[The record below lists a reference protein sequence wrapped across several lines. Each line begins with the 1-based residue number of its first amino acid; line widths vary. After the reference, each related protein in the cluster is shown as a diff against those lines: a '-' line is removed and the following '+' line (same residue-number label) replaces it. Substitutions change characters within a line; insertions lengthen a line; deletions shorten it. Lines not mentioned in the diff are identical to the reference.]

1 MHSFFC
7 NAPQMPWMVPAGTF
21 GSQDLKSARAG
32 RASRAGAR
40 AGRIVRIVRMIKLYK
55 YANLQREKKEKAALQ
70 QTTVENSAIEP
81 SGSARRTSVFASV
94 PKEEG
99 DEEVGEMMPVEQVH
113 AEELPPESHV
123 GAAMSDIT
131 TRRVI
136 VLVLSMLII
145 IPLLNY
151 TPTSLS
157 REFGV
162 TMVHKMA
169 VSNYTSNGLYDYE
182 VQLAVESVKVRLH
195 ALKIKSNGKLLYE
208 SDELSNRREFAELFT
223 TDKTSYDIPGV
234 GDFVTEITYDYRD
247 TSRTSAQF
255 GIFMTLFVLFLLVVG
270 TFMFSSDVNRLV
282 INPIERMVQLVQKI
296 SKDPLGQDYANVKF
310 GANEGFLE
318 GMETTLLLQT
328 ITKIGSLMRVGFGE
342 AGASVIANVLGNSG
356 GEINLIGEGNGR
368 LIHSIFGFCDVRNF
382 TDTTECLQEEVMLFV
397 NRIAHI
403 LHSIV
408 VQCQGSA
415 NKNIGDAFLLT
426 WKIEDSFKPKR
437 VSELADNALLAFCHA
452 LIELCRYQD
461 FIMDFSVQAMNK
473 LYQRNLTK
481 CRIGSGLHVGWA
493 IEGAIGSPLKIDA
506 SYLSPH
512 VNMSE
517 YLESST
523 KAYGV
528 PLLLSEAFYRLLTPT
543 AQKYIRQVD
552 RVRRSDN
559 EEPFGLFTYDA
570 DLEIEWAVSQLEL
583 PLVSREYSKPSRQST
598 RSDVTAR
605 KEKNRKT
612 TSTKPVEE
620 DGPPPQV
627 APTIS
632 LPPYVESIWDTD
644 DDIVMLRHHIKDSFR
659 VVWKEGIASYIK
671 GDWQKARD
679 IFHETLQMSDGQDG
693 PSKFLVS
700 VIDSYGGSAPQDW
713 HGYREG

>member
-1 MHSFFC
+1 
-7 NAPQMPWMVPAGTF
+7 MVPPGTF
-21 GSQDLKSARAG
+21 GNQSLKSARAG

-55 YANLQREKKEKAALQ
+55 YFKVQKDNKEKAEKAA
-70 QTTVENSAIEP
+70 QTASEKISSEGVVS
-81 SGSARRTSVFASV
+81 RRGSVFA
-94 PKEEG
+94 PMPDLE
-99 DEEVGEMMPVEQVH
+99 DEELGPIIEEEEVDES
-113 AEELPPESHV
+113 ELPPESHV

-151 TPTSLS
+151 SSTPLA
-157 REFGV
+157 REYGV
-162 TMVHKMA
+162 TLVHKMA
-169 VSNYTSNGLYDYE
+169 VNNYTSGGQYDAE
-182 VQLAVESVKVRLH
+182 VHLAVDSVRSRLD
-195 ALKIKSNGKLLYE
+195 ALKIKSFGKVLYE
-208 SDELSNRREFAELFT
+208 SDQLGSRRHLSEQVELHKVVYNV
-223 TDKTSYDIPGV
+223 PGV
-234 GDFVTEITYDYRD
+234 DEFYTEIIYDYKD
-247 TSRTSAQF
+247 VSVTTAQF
-255 GIFMTLFVLFLLVVG
+255 GIWMTLFVLFLLVVG
-270 TFMFSSDVNRLV
+270 TFMFSRDVNRLV

-296 SKDPLGQDYANVKF
+296 SKDPLGQDYAKVSF
-310 GANEGFLE
+310 DEDEGFLA

-342 AGASVIANVLGNSG
+342 AGASVIANVLGDSG

-368 LIHSIFGFCDVRNF
+368 EIRSIFGFCDVRSF

-408 VQCQGSA
+408 VQRQGSA

-426 WKIEDSFKPKR
+426 WKIEDNFKPR
-437 VSELADNALLAFCHA
+437 RIAELADNALLAFCHS

-461 FIMDFSVQAMNK
+461 FIMDFSVQAMNR
-473 LYQRNLTK
+473 LYQRDLIK

-528 PLLLSEAFYRLLTPT
+528 PLLLSEAFYNLLSAS
-543 AQKYIRQVD
+543 AQKWIRQVD
-552 RVRRSDN
+552 RVRRSEN

-570 DLEIEWAVSQLEL
+570 DLEIEWSVPAPLET
-583 PLVSREYSKPSRQST
+583 SRKEPSKPSRGST
-598 RSDVTAR
+598 RSDLTGRRDRTRGGRSGASSSR
-605 KEKNRKT
+605 AG
-612 TSTKPVEE
+612 SEE
-620 DGPPPQV
+620 ESVIAVKV
-627 APTIS
+627 APTIT
-632 LPPYVESIWDTD
+632 LTPYTESVWENDE
-644 DDIVMLRHHIKDSFR
+644 DIVTLRQHISEPFR

-679 IFHETLQMSDGQDG
+679 IFHETLQMTEGHDG
-693 PSKFLVS
+693 PSKFLVG
-700 VIDSYGGSAPQDW
+700 VIDSYGGTAPQDW
-713 HGYREG
+713 QGYREG

>member
-1 MHSFFC
+1 M
-7 NAPQMPWMVPAGTF
+7 APPGTL
-21 GSQDLKSARAG
+21 GDQNNLKSARAG

-55 YANLQREKKEKAALQ
+55 YASARKEQDNNAKEKEKRAEILSSDNLDIKAL
-70 QTTVENSAIEP
+70 P
-81 SGSARRTSVFASV
+81 KRRGSVVFAQV
-94 PKEEG
+94 PGAEESELG
-99 DEEVGEMMPVEQVH
+99 IEEEVEEDI

-131 TRRVI
+131 ARRVI
-136 VLVLSMLII
+136 ILVLSMLII

-151 TPTSLS
+151 TPTPIA

-162 TMVHKMA
+162 HLVHTMTTE
-169 VSNYTSNGLYDYE
+169 NYKSGGLYDQE
-182 VQLAVESVKVRLH
+182 VHVAVNSVITRLH
-195 ALKIKSNGKLLYE
+195 ALQIKANGVTLYE
-208 SDELSNRREFAELFT
+208 SDNMDKRRHLNELVEVT
-223 TDKTSYDIPGV
+223 KKGYDVPGIDV
-234 GDFVTEITYDYRD
+234 WNTEIVYDYKKIS
-247 TSRTSAQF
+247 TESAEF
-255 GIFMTLFVLFLLVVG
+255 GIWLTLFVLFLLVVG

-296 SKDPLGQDYANVKF
+296 SKDPLGQDYGKVKF
-310 GANEGFLE
+310 DEDEGFIE

-342 AGASVIANVLGNSG
+342 AGASVIANVLSGDDGN
-356 GEINLIGEGNGR
+356 INLIGGANGR
-368 LIHSIFGFCDVRNF
+368 LIHSIFGFCDVRSF
-382 TDTTECLQEEVMLFV
+382 TDITECLQEEVMLFV

-426 WKIEDSFKPKR
+426 WKIEERYKPKK

-461 FIMDFSVQAMNK
+461 FIMNFSVQATNR
-473 LYQRNLTK
+473 LHQRNLTK

-528 PLLLSEAFYRLLTPT
+528 PLLLSEAFYRLLTPS
-543 AQKYIRQVD
+543 AQKWIRQVD
-552 RVRRSDN
+552 RVRRSEN
-559 EEPFGLFTYDA
+559 EEPFGLFTYDS
-570 DLEIEWAVSQLEL
+570 DLDIEWTVPEL
-583 PLVSREYSKPSRQST
+583 ALMIRNFNSKSNSRSST
-598 RSDVTAR
+598 RNDLTGR
-605 KEKNRKT
+605 KEKRNRM
-612 TSTKPVEE
+612 SISVSSSRSMNDEA
-620 DGPPPQV
+620 PPPLS
-627 APTIS
+627 APVVT
-632 LPPYVESIWDTD
+632 LMPYVEAVWETD
-644 DDIVMLRHHIKDSFR
+644 EDIVMLRHHITDSFR

-693 PSKFLVS
+693 PSKFLVG

-713 HGYREG
+713 QGYREV

>member
-1 MHSFFC
+1 
-7 NAPQMPWMVPAGTF
+7 MPWMVPPGTF
-21 GSQDLKSARAG
+21 GSQNLKSARAG

-55 YANLQREKKEKAALQ
+55 YATVQKDKKAKAEQAKSEKMKL
-70 QTTVENSAIEP
+70 P
-81 SGSARRTSVFASV
+81 SDSSVSPYPHRGSVFV
-94 PKEEG
+94 PIQEE
-99 DEEVGEMMPVEQVH
+99 DEEQGDGLQEEIEEVD
-113 AEELPPESHV
+113 AAELPPESHV

-151 TPTSLS
+151 TPTPLA

-162 TMVHKMA
+162 HTVHQM
-169 VSNYTSNGLYDYE
+169 SINNYTHGGYDAE
-182 VQLAVESVKVRLH
+182 LALAVDSVRNRLH
-195 ALKIKSNGKLLYE
+195 ALKVKSNGVVLYE
-208 SDELSNRREFAELFT
+208 AEHLGDHRQLSEIVVVH
-223 TDKTSYDIPGV
+223 KYGYGVPGV
-234 GDFVTEITYDYRD
+234 KEFKTEITFDYK
-247 TSRTSAQF
+247 SVSVTSAQF
-255 GIFMTLFVLFLLVVG
+255 GIYQTLFVLFLLVVG

-296 SKDPLGQDYANVKF
+296 SKDPLGQDYAAVSF
-310 GANEGFLE
+310 DEDEGFLA

-342 AGASVIANVLGNSG
+342 AGANVIANVLGNSSG
-356 GEINLIGEGNGR
+356 GEINLIGAENGR

-408 VQCQGSA
+408 VQCAGSA

-426 WKIEDSFKPKR
+426 WKIEETFKPKK
-437 VSELADNALLAFCHA
+437 VSELADNALRAFCHSI
-452 LIELCRYQD
+452 IELCRYQD
-461 FIMDFSVQAMNK
+461 FIMDFSVQATNK
-473 LYQRNLTK
+473 LYKRNLTK

-543 AQKYIRQVD
+543 ATKWIRQVD
-552 RVRRSDN
+552 RVRRSEM

-570 DLEIEWAVSQLEL
+570 DLDLEWAMPALLEL
-583 PLVSREYSKPSRQST
+583 APLSKSVGNRSSTRNEHTSRREKGGRRSSSKPTDDDLSALT
-598 RSDVTAR
+598 
-605 KEKNRKT
+605 
-612 TSTKPVEE
+612 PVN
-620 DGPPPQV
+620 V
-627 APTIS
+627 APTLVIT
-632 LPPYVESIWDTD
+632 PYEETVWDTD
-644 DDIVMLRHHIKDSFR
+644 DDLVMLRHHIKDSFR
-659 VVWKEGIASYIK
+659 VVWKEGIAGYIK

-679 IFHETLQMSDGQDG
+679 IFHETLQMSEGLDG
-693 PSKFLVS
+693 PSKFLIGI
-700 VIDSYGGSAPQDW
+700 IDSYGGSAPQDW
-713 HGYREG
+713 HGYRTG